1 MTLGN
6 LDSGNVFEPRTGRDG
21 MAFLCDRLVSWNG
34 FGRFHF
40 AITRSANEAC
50 TLLFFQDSHTLQLLT
65 MAWTMRFDIVLFC
78 VIGGLLTICTAIAR
92 TK

>member
-65 MAWTMRFDIVLFC
+65 MAWTIGDSTLYYSVLLEAF
-78 VIGGLLTICTAIAR
+78 
-92 TK
+92 